1 MKYKVSYVLAFVM
14 LIFHAGW
21 MLFTFG
27 VLHVN
32 GGEVLIH
39 EYSAVI
45 RFIEMGFSTSVMIL
59 GIYCLVH
66 YVKYCRRKQNVSH

>member
-1 MKYKVSYVLAFVM
+1 MKYKLSYGLAFVM

-27 VLHVN
+27 ALHIN

-45 RFIEMGFSTSVMIL
+45 RYIEMMFALSVMIL
-59 GIYCLVH
+59 GIYCLGH
-66 YVKYCRRKQNVSH
+66 YVKYGRR

>member
-1 MKYKVSYVLAFVM
+1 MKYRLSYVLAFVM

-27 VLHVN
+27 ALHIN

-45 RFIEMGFSTSVMIL
+45 RYIEMMFALSVMIL
-59 GIYCLVH
+59 GIYCLGH
-66 YVKYCRRKQNVSH
+66 YVKYGRR